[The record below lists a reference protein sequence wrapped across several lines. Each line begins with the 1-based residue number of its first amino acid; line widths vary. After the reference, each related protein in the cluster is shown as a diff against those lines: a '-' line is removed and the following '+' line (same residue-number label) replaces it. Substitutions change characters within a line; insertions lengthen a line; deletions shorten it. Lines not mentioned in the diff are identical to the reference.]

1 MFENSET
8 GVHWDFPGID
18 HPPLLTRVYQG
29 SDIRTC
35 EFKSSERVRK
45 KKKSFQVSHK
55 EICKIWS
62 DAHEGL
68 LKEEIETGQIL
79 IQIVSCLSTF

>member
-45 KKKSFQVSHK
+45 KKKLS
-55 EICKIWS
+55 
-62 DAHEGL
+62 GL
-68 LKEEIETGQIL
+68 TQGNL
-79 IQIVSCLSTF
+79 